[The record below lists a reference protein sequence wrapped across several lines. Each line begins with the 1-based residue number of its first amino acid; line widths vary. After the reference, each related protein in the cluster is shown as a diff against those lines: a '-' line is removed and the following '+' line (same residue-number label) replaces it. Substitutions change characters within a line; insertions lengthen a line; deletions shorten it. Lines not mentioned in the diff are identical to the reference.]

1 MQKLDFVQHLKTVVD
16 KLDSERITDH
26 FDSGLNLRSTIKQEI
41 VEYNFAKITP
51 LLFSSKVNYENLL
64 LQDNYASF
72 LKEVGADKIY
82 NEDNLARLA
91 RVLTT
96 EQYYMAFKSPEIL
109 QLYQFHQGLI
119 KMLEVAESLLLNEL
133 TDKDFLSSLESG
145 VLLFQ
150 VVIDNDYISSEEYI
164 RILDAL
170 QELVNVTGKIL
181 IDKEDN
187 YQTDIIL
194 LDSGS
199 DTNIGIQ
206 TFAEV
211 AKSIFFLFKEIW
223 DYITNH
229 GIYQNEKK
237 NKALLDSLAIRKE
250 IQKNVKEGV
259 LSEAEGKEYTHLV
272 KTRVDKLIGMK
283 VLPKQIV
290 TGSYTQTQTNR
301 NLLDELNIKGFLTS
315 EQDKGEDM
323 E

>member
-1 MQKLDFVQHLKTVVD
+1 MQKLDFVQHLKIVVD
-16 KLDSERITDH
+16 KLDSERIVDH
-26 FDSGLNLRSTIKQEI
+26 FDSSINIRSVVKQE
-41 VEYNFAKITP
+41 VEEYNFAKITP

-64 LQDNYASF
+64 LQDDYAAF
-72 LKEVGADKIY
+72 VREIGADKIY
-82 NEDNLARLA
+82 NEDNLAKLA
-91 RVLTT
+91 RALTT
-96 EQYYMAFKSPEIL
+96 EQYYMAFMSPEIL
-109 QLYQFHQGLI
+109 RLYQFHQELI
-119 KMLEVAESLLLNEL
+119 KMLEIAESLLLDEL
-133 TDKDFLSSLESG
+133 IDKDFLSSLESG

-150 VVIDNDYISSEEYI
+150 VVIDADYISSEEYI

-170 QELVNVTGKIL
+170 QELVNVVGKIL
-181 IDKEDN
+181 INKEDN

-223 DYITNH
+223 GYITNH

-237 NKALLDSLAIRKE
+237 NKALLDSLTIRKE
-250 IQKNVKEGV
+250 IQKNVKEGI
-259 LSEAEGKEYTHLV
+259 LSDAEGKEYTHLV

-283 VLPKQIV
+283 VLPKQII

-301 NLLDELNIKGFLTS
+301 NLIDKLNIKWFLTS
-315 EQDKGEDM
+315 EQDKGVDM